1 MAVKCWS
8 WSCELARWGSLPAF
22 GMVGHGHV
30 WSHGS
35 QRAPIWTLNLSEPQ
49 EFAFEMVVSQ
59 RDAGNIMVVSWEKTC
74 KRVVL
79 IT

>member
-1 MAVKCWS
+1 MVGKSMAVKCWS

-49 EFAFEMVVSQ
+49 
-59 RDAGNIMVVSWEKTC
+59 NLKNLHLKW
-74 KRVVL
+74 
-79 IT
+79 